1 MPRMAALIPAD
12 ASENKEMPQRAG
24 IAVIAPFPLA
34 SAADSNPPELAQR
47 TKAGWGG
54 EISFALGIPTVAGVQ
69 LRGDAL
75 NLLARSF
82 FSAWN
87 SRRVPGSLNRS
98 RRFALVRRTWIR
110 AGLRKIDLSPNHCC
124 RPRRRVA
131 FAANR
136 DSRSVGLSRV
146 VLFCLE
152 AVQGKP
158 SSFHHRDRCNLG
170 RPARR
175 L

>member
-82 FSAWN
+82 FFGVEFTPRSWLVESVEAICACEEDLDT
-87 SRRVPGSLNRS
+87 SRAPKN
-98 RRFALVRRTWIR
+98 
-110 AGLRKIDLSPNHCC
+110 
-124 RPRRRVA
+124 
-131 FAANR
+131 
-136 DSRSVGLSRV
+136 
-146 VLFCLE
+146 
-152 AVQGKP
+152 
-158 SSFHHRDRCNLG
+158 
-170 RPARR
+170 
-175 L
+175 